1 MPTRGFEVRGL
12 IVRQRSA
19 RFASVHSV
27 VERRGQQFAAVR
39 HGSPE
44 FVGVAVS
51 VAVKTDP
58 PRPVVVRRIEQVM
71 ESAGKAGALILGK
84 SDRRV
89 KQSE

>member
-1 MPTRGFEVRGL
+1 MPTSGFEVRGL

-58 PRPVVVRRIEQVM
+58 QEPGAVRRIEQVM
-71 ESAGKAGALILGK
+71 ESAGKAGAYHTGE

-89 KQSE
+89 EQSE